1 MLSQERIK
9 LMTKMAAYEENE
21 GKKYM
26 SIGSYFRS
34 DYMGMQVIR
43 SVICGTLAFFLLA
56 GLYVYYHFETMM
68 QDIYKMDLLLLGR
81 RVLFYYIVFIAAYS
95 VITYV
100 IYSFRYSRAKRSLK
114 HYYYHLKQLAA
125 IYDIEKAGISL
136 YTVKG

>member
-21 GKKYM
+21 GRKYM

-43 SVICGTLAFFLLA
+43 SVICGTLVFLLLA

-68 QDIYKMDLLLLGR
+68 QDIYKMDLMLVGR
-81 RVLFYYIVFIAAYS
+81 KVLFYYIVFIAVYS

-125 IYDIEKAGISL
+125 IYDIEKGRH
-136 YTVKG
+136 

>member
-1 MLSQERIK
+1 MLSEERIK

-26 SIGSYFRS
+26 SICSYFRS

-125 IYDIEKAGISL
+125 IYDIEKGRH
-136 YTVKG
+136 

>member
-21 GKKYM
+21 GRKYM
-26 SIGSYFRS
+26 LIGSYFRS

-43 SVICGTLAFFLLA
+43 SVICGTLAFLLLA

-68 QDIYKMDLLLLGR
+68 QDIYKMDLMLVGR
-81 RVLFYYIVFIAAYS
+81 KVLFYYIVFIAVYS

-125 IYDIEKAGISL
+125 IYDIEKGRH
-136 YTVKG
+136 

>member
-81 RVLFYYIVFIAAYS
+81 RVLFYYLVFIAAYS

-125 IYDIEKAGISL
+125 IYDIEKGRH
-136 YTVKG
+136 

>member
-34 DYMGMQVIR
+34 DYMGKQVIR

-125 IYDIEKAGISL
+125 IYDIEKGRH
-136 YTVKG
+136 